1 MLTAL
6 IVVLALGLLAWAAV
20 PRPLASQRGGPIA
33 VPPGA
38 SKPAGQSLLRVA
50 TFNIHGAKGL
60 DGKRDLGRV
69 GDVIRD
75 AEVLALQEVHDGWR
89 RKNQAWVL
97 ATRHRLAC
105 LYAPTRQR
113 WFRAHRGN
121 ALLSRFHII
130 AWRREPLP
138 HHGGGRRFR
147 NFTVATIDVDG
158 RALSIVFTHLPT
170 RVGREQ
176 QLQQVLDHFRTLS
189 PAVLLGDL
197 NTTPGDPLLTAF
209 LASGQAEDALRGIAS
224 EPTAADRVDW
234 ILCRGLAVRASG
246 SSPAGPSDHPYY
258 WADVEIK
265 ESR

>member
-1 MLTAL
+1 MAFF
-6 IVVLALGLLAWAAV
+6 VVLALGLLAWAAL
-20 PRPLASQRGGPIA
+20 PRPLASQRGGPVA
-33 VPPGA
+33 LPSGA
-38 SKPAGQSLLRVA
+38 SRPAEQSLLRVA
-50 TFNIHGAKGL
+50 TYNIHGAKGL

-75 AEVLALQEVHDGWR
+75 AEVLALQEVHEGWC
-89 RKNQAWVL
+89 RKNQARVL
-97 ATRHRLAC
+97 AKRHGLAC

-121 ALLSRFHII
+121 ALLSRFRIT

-147 NFTVATIDVDG
+147 NFTVATVDFGG
-158 RALSIVFTHLPT
+158 RALSILFTHLHT
-170 RVGREQ
+170 RAGREQ

-209 LASGQAEDALRGIAS
+209 LAAGQADDALRGIAS
-224 EPTAADRVDW
+224 APGAAERVDW

-258 WADVEIK
+258 WADVEIQ
-265 ESR
+265 EPRQ